1 MLFNY
6 KALEDSGKHTDGSI
20 EAISLDVAIGSLQR
34 RGLVIARIEP
44 AEKES
49 WFKKLSFGFG
59 GGVPHKDV
67 VMLSR
72 QMATL
77 FEAQISALKIFTL
90 LSTEIENKTLEKSLT
105 QVVLDLQAGSTISKA
120 LAKHPKIFSDFYV
133 NMVKSG
139 EETGKLNEIFNYL
152 ADYLDRNYE
161 VVSKTKNALIYPS
174 FVITVFV
181 AVMVLMFTVI
191 IPKISLIIQ
200 ESGQAIPL
208 YTQIVFSVSELF
220 VNYSVVLI
228 TALVILGFVLIRY
241 VRTREGKRALARF
254 KLDIPYI
261 GNLYRKLYLS
271 VIADNMHTMVLS
283 GIPMI
288 KAIEVT
294 ATVVG
299 NEIYEQILDESL
311 VAVKGGS
318 SFSQSLSQ
326 YEEIPGVLI
335 QMIKVGEES
344 GELGSILG
352 TMAHFYQKEVVNA
365 VDTMVS
371 LIEPV
376 MIVLLGLGVGV
387 LLASVLIPIYDVA
400 NSAGL

>member
-6 KALEDSGKHTDGSI
+6 KALDNIGKSTSGSI
-20 EAISLDVAIGSLQR
+20 EAVSLDVAIGSLQR
-34 RGLVIARIEP
+34 RGLIIADIES
-44 AEKES
+44 AEKEP

-59 GGVPHKDV
+59 SGVPHKDV

-77 FEAQISALKIFTL
+77 FEAQISALRIFTL
-90 LSTEIENKTLEKSLT
+90 LSTDIENKTLEKSMG
-105 QVVLDLQAGSTISKA
+105 QIVVDLQGGSTISKA
-120 LAKHPKIFSDFYV
+120 LGKHPAIFSDFYV

-139 EETGKLNEIFNYL
+139 EETGKLNETFNYL
-152 ADYLDRNYE
+152 ADYLDRQYE
-161 VVSKTKNALIYPS
+161 VVSRARNALIYPS

-208 YTQIVFSVSELF
+208 YTQIVFSVSEFF
-220 VNYSVVLI
+220 VSYSVALVV
-228 TALVILGFVLIRY
+228 ALVIFGFVFFKYI
-241 VRTREGKRALARF
+241 RTREGKRALARF

-271 VIADNMHTMVLS
+271 IITDNMNTMILS
-283 GIPMI
+283 GISMM
-288 KAIEVT
+288 KVIEVT
-294 ATVVG
+294 AAVVG
-299 NEIYEQILDESL
+299 NEVYKDILNESL
-311 VAVKGGS
+311 VAVRGGS
-318 SFSQSLSQ
+318 SLSQSLAQ
-326 YEEIPGVLI
+326 YEEIPNILT

-344 GELGSILG
+344 GELGPILG
-352 TMAHFYQKEVVNA
+352 TMAHFYQKEVITA
-365 VDTMVS
+365 VDTLVS

-376 MIVLLGLGVGV
+376 MIVILGLGVGV